1 MFYYLARIMYPPCST
16 MYPCRSTAARA
27 RPARAPAPGARRARP
42 IRRVR
47 PSSSC
52 CCEMVEALPGPNEY
66 AVWGGLGAHAQ
77 EGAQA
82 QRGWPT
88 AAPPQRS
95 FAASND
101 LRSQMLR
108 VNGVVVERFAPSLT
122 SFSLIEQEPGQP
134 ASGVAA
140 EKAQRLVEPGFY
152 ATGSVG
158 GQTEDELRSIL
169 EKVLE
174 LPSAAAGLVYANFEE
189 LRSGDGE
196 VAGVLAVL
204 EPLFRAFER
213 EAEGPLGYTGIVS
226 DARVRQS
233 VKESAKE
240 TQSLSPEPYLQFHV
254 DPPIVGPMFLWSFLR
269 KFGSRPIGLDRCCED
284 SLARCRNRVPALDRL
299 LLGLP
304 SSSAGR
310 KGQANGAVL
319 TLDML
324 VAVPELRR
332 QCAEE
337 GFTYQ
342 VNRRVAQNLLENAS
356 KVTGAALTELK
367 RRAVT
372 GHVGGQ
378 INCWYQ
384 LNTSAAEFTHS
395 HNRVTGSRRS
405 DQCTATQ
412 PSLGFL
418 PRDCTARVLRTC
430 GRQDP
435 FTETATDEVA
445 DALCDQIESAGMHFF
460 PRNAPG
466 RALIWD
472 GQRVLHSAIYYHH
485 EGSSIA
491 KAQITDTRSSLE
503 MRYTTLS
510 LTQIEEYSRG
520 ILQEMCASLLSE

>member
-1 MFYYLARIMYPPCST
+1 MQP
-16 MYPCRSTAARA
+16 
-27 RPARAPAPGARRARP
+27 
-42 IRRVR
+42 
-47 PSSSC
+47 
-52 CCEMVEALPGPNEY
+52 
-66 AVWGGLGAHAQ
+66 
-77 EGAQA
+77 
-82 QRGWPT
+82 GWPD

-101 LRSQMLR
+101 RHSQMLR

-122 SFSLIEQEPGQP
+122 SFSLIEQESGHT
-134 ASGVAA
+134 ASEVVA
-140 EKAQRLVEPGFY
+140 EKAQRLADPGFY

-158 GQTEDELRSIL
+158 GQTEHELRSVL
-169 EKVLE
+169 KKVLE
-174 LPSAAAGLVYANFEE
+174 LPSAAAGLVYASFED
-189 LRSGDGE
+189 LSSGDGE
-196 VAGVLAVL
+196 VAGALAVL

-233 VKESAKE
+233 VKASTKE
-240 TQSLSPEPYLQFHV
+240 TQSLESPEPYLQFHV

-269 KFGSRPIGLDRCCED
+269 KFGSRPIRLDRCCED
-284 SLARCRNRVPALDRL
+284 SLARCRQRVPALDRL
-299 LLGLP
+299 LLQLP
-304 SSSAGR
+304 SNRTGCKS
-310 KGQANGAVL
+310 QANGASL

-324 VAVPELRR
+324 VALPELRR
-332 QCAEE
+332 ECAEE

-342 VNRRVAQNLLENAS
+342 VNRRVAQTLLENAP
-356 KVTGAALTELK
+356 KVTGAVRTDLK

-384 LNTSAAEFTHS
+384 LNASASDVTHG
-395 HNRVTGSRRS
+395 HKRVAGSRTS
-405 DQCTATQ
+405 GQCTAAQ

-445 DALCDQIESAGMHFF
+445 GVLCDQIESAGMHFF

-472 GQRVLHSAIYYHH
+472 GQRVLHSAIYYYH

-491 KAQITDTRSSLE
+491 EAQITDTRTSLE

-510 LTQIEEYSRG
+510 LAQIEEYSRG

>member
-1 MFYYLARIMYPPCST
+1 
-16 MYPCRSTAARA
+16 
-27 RPARAPAPGARRARP
+27 
-42 IRRVR
+42 
-47 PSSSC
+47 
-52 CCEMVEALPGPNEY
+52 MVEALPGPNEY
-66 AVWGGLGAHAQ
+66 VVWDGLGAHQQ
-77 EGAQA
+77 EGAQLQV
-82 QRGWPT
+82 QRGSPAAAAPPPPAPPPT
-88 AAPPQRS
+88 AARVRAERR

-101 LRSQMLR
+101 RRSQTLR

-122 SFSLIEQEPGQP
+122 SFSLIEQEPGLTTS
-134 ASGVAA
+134 AVAA
-140 EKAQRLVEPGFY
+140 EKAQRLADPGFY

-158 GQTEDELRSIL
+158 GQTEHELRATL

-189 LRSGDGE
+189 LSSGDSE
-196 VAGVLAVL
+196 VASALAVL
-204 EPLFRAFER
+204 DPLFRAFER

-233 VKESAKE
+233 AKASACE

-269 KFGSRPIGLDRCCED
+269 KFGSRPIKLDRCCED
-284 SLARCRNRVPALDRL
+284 SLARCRTRLPALDRL
-299 LLGLP
+299 LLRRRAPGD
-304 SSSAGR
+304 SAER
-310 KGQANGAVL
+310 ETQAECGAL

-332 QCAEE
+332 ECEEE

-342 VNRRVAQNLLENAS
+342 VNRRVAQTLLENAPTS
-356 KVTGAALTELK
+356 ATGAARTDLK

-384 LNTSAAEFTHS
+384 LSTSAAEVSRSTS
-395 HNRVTGSRRS
+395 SSATGSRGS
-405 DQCTATQ
+405 GQCTATQ

-418 PRDCTARVLRTC
+418 PRDCTPRVLRTC

-435 FTETATDEVA
+435 FTETATDDVA
-445 DALCDQIESAGMHFF
+445 AALCDQIEGVGMHFF
-460 PRNAPG
+460 PGNAPG
-466 RALIWD
+466 RALVWD
-472 GQRVLHSAIYYHH
+472 GQRVLHSAIYYHR

-491 KAQITDTRSSLE
+491 EAQINDARSSLE

-510 LTQIEEYSRG
+510 LAQIEEYSRG
-520 ILQEMCASLLSE
+520 ILQGMCAALVSE